1 MEERIG
7 TSDSPATAVR
17 RAIADLEQCRRE
29 QLGELASVVDVDE
42 LNAIL
47 DSHAGNG
54 TGDVE
59 TITFQYCGYLVAVR
73 SDGTLAIQ
81 L

>member
-1 MEERIG
+1 MEERIEPP
-7 TSDSPATAVR
+7 DSPATAVR
-17 RAIADLEQCRRE
+17 RAIADLEQCRRD

-47 DSHAGNG
+47 DPPPGSGP
-54 TGDVE
+54 GDVE
-59 TITFQYCGYLVAVR
+59 TITFEYCGYLVAVR

-81 L
+81 P